1 MTDDE
6 SIDPSELDTH
16 TLKQIK
22 RVVEAYPVV
31 LEDPSQINDYRAGK
45 HAAYTTLDAHP
56 LLNDRKPKPISSL
69 AVTPFCEAG
78 RNHARQKL
86 RESRI
91 HYGPQHSYIILTCQ
105 FHERLHDALAGNHLN
120 LTCHSILLLM

>member
-31 LEDPSQINDYRAGK
+31 SEDPLKITDYRAGK
-45 HAAYTTLDAHP
+45 HAAYTTVAATLSEWID
-56 LLNDRKPKPISSL
+56 DS
-69 AVTPFCEAG
+69 
-78 RNHARQKL
+78 
-86 RESRI
+86 
-91 HYGPQHSYIILTCQ
+91 
-105 FHERLHDALAGNHLN
+105 
-120 LTCHSILLLM
+120 